1 MDRYEAEEELKQRQD
16 AALYPLGRALRATYD
31 ADNHDT
37 LGSDVTGLML
47 ELTRLPYEP
56 GRACTR
62 ADPPET
68 RAAEP
73 AVPPH
78 AAREG
83 WLDRVRTIWRR

>member
-1 MDRYEAEEELKQRQD
+1 MDAYEAEEELKQRQG

-56 GRACTR
+56 GRACAR
-62 ADPPET
+62 
-68 RAAEP
+68 AEP
-73 AVPPH
+73 HERKAPDRAPPDPS
-78 AAREG
+78 RGG
-83 WLDRVRTIWRR
+83 WLDRLRTIWRG